1 MEFRTQLSKNGRI
14 VVPAKLRRA
23 LGLQTGDEIL
33 LRLEDGSIRLLPLRQ
48 AVHMAQESVQ
58 RYVTKGSSL
67 VDDLIADRR
76 EESGR
81 E

>member
-1 MEFRTQLSKNGRI
+1 M
-14 VVPAKLRRA
+14 PAKLRQA

-48 AVHMAQESVQ
+48 AVRMAQESVQ

-67 VDDLIADRR
+67 VADLIADRR
-76 EESGR
+76 EEAGR

>member
-1 MEFRTQLSKNGRI
+1 M
-14 VVPAKLRRA
+14 PAKLRQA

-48 AVHMAQESVQ
+48 AVRMAQESVQ

-76 EESGR
+76 EEAGR